1 VIFGVGIGVGPEE
14 DPTRFVVAVL
24 AAEVEWREAG
34 PVDGVDVGLLL
45 SQDRYRL
52 RVAPPGRL
60 VQRAVAVLFIIINKN
75 ENHFYFFQNYSF
87 KTALFRLKMAP
98 GVYSI

>member
-1 VIFGVGIGVGPEE
+1 
-14 DPTRFVVAVL
+14 
-24 AAEVEWREAG
+24 
-34 PVDGVDVGLLL
+34 
-45 SQDRYRL
+45 
-52 RVAPPGRL
+52 

>member
-1 VIFGVGIGVGPEE
+1 MIFGVGIGVGPEE

-24 AAEVEWREAG
+24 AAEVERREAG

-45 SQDRYRL
+45 SQDRHRL

-60 VQRAVAVLFIIINKN
+60 VQRAVAVLFIIIDKKIKII
-75 ENHFYFFQNYSF
+75 FIF
-87 KTALFRLKMAP
+87 
-98 GVYSI
+98 